1 MALSN
6 LQYNTILREYDET
19 RDRNRRILE
28 KRKATIYNELDGYK
42 ALDEAVAT
50 YSMEYGRKLISG
62 DDSALSDLHYALN
75 TLKDSKL
82 KLLTSGGYPEDYL
95 SPVYDCEDCQDTG
108 YIDGRKCHCFKQ
120 RMITML
126 YEQSGIQDMI
136 AENNFATLSEEFYQG
151 QDLENFKAAVSSCH
165 DFIDQFPSGS
175 PNLFLY
181 GTVGTGKSFLSG
193 CVAKELLDQGYS
205 VVYFSAIQL
214 FDLLSNFAYS
224 KKDKEALYNPYEDLY
239 NCDLVIIDDLGTEIA
254 NNFVTSKLFQCLNE
268 RMLRGKSTIISS
280 NLALEELKEFY
291 SDRIFSRIT
300 SQFTFRKL
308 TGPDVRLMLK
318 RKLNN
323 RK

>member
-28 KRKATIYNELDGYK
+28 KRRAAIYSELDGYK
-42 ALDEAVAT
+42 ALDEAVAST
-50 YSMEYGRKLISG
+50 SMEYGRKLMGG
-62 DDSALSDLHYALN
+62 DSSALSDLHFALA

-82 KLLTSGGYPEDYL
+82 QLLKAGGYPEDYL
-95 SPVYDCEDCQDTG
+95 APVYDCPDCQDTG

-126 YEQSGIQDMI
+126 YEQSGIKDYI
-136 AENNFATLSEEFYQG
+136 EENNFDTLSEEFYEG
-151 QDLENFKAAVSSCH
+151 VDLENFRAAVSSRH
-165 DFIDQFPSGS
+165 EFINNFPEGA

-193 CVAKELLDQGYS
+193 CVAKELMDKGYS

-224 KKDKEALYNPYEDLY
+224 KKDKESLYNPYEDLY

-300 SQFTFRKL
+300 AKFTFRKL
-308 TGPDVRLMLK
+308 TGPDVRLLIK
-318 RKLNN
+318 RKLNT

>member
-108 YIDGRKCHCFKQ
+108 YINGRKCHCFKQ